1 MYNKDADN
9 SVTFLLA
16 DTKASFNVAD
26 DMWIWEKSSSKLGG
40 LIKKQ
45 EQVIKYMPHTVSLE
59 DMTVLLNIFD
69 TIALEKYSKYLE
81 AFIASQ
87 RLNLDVMD
95 EENAFLN

>member
-1 MYNKDADN
+1 MYNKEVDN

-16 DTKASFNVAD
+16 DTKARFNVAD

-40 LIKKQ
+40 LITKQ

-69 TIALEKYSKYLE
+69 TIAMNKYQLYLKAFVE
-81 AFIASQ
+81 ANKIRTRNF
-87 RLNLDVMD
+87 LD
-95 EENAFLN
+95 

>member
-69 TIALEKYSKYLE
+69 TIAMNKYQLYLKAFVE
-81 AFIASQ
+81 ANKIRTRNF
-87 RLNLDVMD
+87 LD
-95 EENAFLN
+95 